1 MNSLCKK
8 RVKKYIMC
16 ILALIMCV
24 TMLSAC
30 GTGGSTGDSAGDPA
44 QSAEHETSADS
55 ESSAVSEVTA
65 SSEDVPEE
73 ESGEMGSITM
83 KINGEEVKVNWEENE
98 SVKAL
103 LELAA
108 EGPVTIET
116 SLYGGFEQVGPIG
129 TSLPSSDVSTK
140 TKPGDIVLYTSDKI
154 VVFFGS
160 NSWSY
165 TRLGHIEDKSED
177 ELREM
182 LSGSSAVITITN
194 E

>member
-1 MNSLCKK
+1 MRDFENK
-8 RVKKYIMC
+8 RVNRFILC
-16 ILALIMCV
+16 ILALVMCV
-24 TMLSAC
+24 TMLSSC
-30 GTGGSTGDSAGDPA
+30 GTGGSIGDPADDPA
-44 QSAEHETSADS
+44 QSSEAEI
-55 ESSAVSEVTA
+55 SAVSEAEA
-65 SSEDVPEE
+65 SSEDTPEL
-73 ESGEMGSITM
+73 ESSEMSSITM

-108 EGPVTIET
+108 EGPVTVET